1 MYSRILQRYHYY
13 TIVRIV
19 SGAENNEKIQK
30 TSMRDNVGKNLL
42 SSVPQVILEFVM
54 NTSRETHTRR
64 NEFLQ
69 KINRAQ
75 ANKAPDAHAYVQFS
89 QTNTH
94 TLACQ
99 QCNNKNIKYT
109 LLLL

>member
-1 MYSRILQRYHYY
+1 
-13 TIVRIV
+13 
-19 SGAENNEKIQK
+19 
-30 TSMRDNVGKNLL
+30 MRDNVGKNLL